1 MRQTRRIFR
10 GISESVGLCG
20 GDASGTG
27 GRRKSYRLER
37 ECTRP
42 GSGKPGVR
50 NERTSPRRI
59 AQAVVVSIIWA
70 AGFCAV
76 AVNLSVVR
84 YRPSRRCCT
93 ACSCFTKKIGCK
105 SCNLD
110 LHPIVRRRRDSNPR
124 NVAVQ
129 QFSRLPP
136 STTRPH
142 LHFSFLNRAAK
153 IGIISKPAKLS
164 EGADYGMGCPQSFQ
178 VCTASLGLGNTL

>member
-1 MRQTRRIFR
+1 M
-10 GISESVGLCG
+10 
-20 GDASGTG
+20 
-27 GRRKSYRLER
+27 
-37 ECTRP
+37 
-42 GSGKPGVR
+42 R

-59 AQAVVVSIIWA
+59 AQAVIVSIIWA

-84 YRPSRRCCT
+84 YRPSRRCST

-164 EGADYGMGCPQSFQ
+164 EGAEVMKGSTADYQKETDSGRISNKVRSPQSFP
-178 VCTASLGLGNTL
+178 VWTASTRIVVQGSHLCFNSHVAF